1 MQAIRQYISKPFEQA
16 SKTGRRSLARTSSQK
31 TAIARSTDTVSPS
44 FRSFFARYPDSWVS
58 IRSLLDKREV
68 RSMQS
73 RAECSE
79 CMAERPGHT
88 HVACGSSDV
97 RCSTSISHTRS
108 PTATRSPSAISHLE
122 MTPFSMDGTS
132 RGIGI
137 STCSGG
143 ADRKR
148 RPAGMS
154 HLHLARRAPLWGS
167 CSFVCRRKT
176 AGLKAAV
183 SRTTGLNRL
192 PKRQTHMSV
201 LLAYALFTWTEAKHP
216 SKNQSYANNSR
227 QKPARPE
234 QSSDSETTPN
244 CKIECQS

>member
-1 MQAIRQYISKPFEQA
+1 MQAIRQYISKPFEQS

-31 TAIARSTDTVSPS
+31 TAMARSTDTVSPS

-58 IRSLLDKREV
+58 IRSLLAKREV

-79 CMAERPGHT
+79 CMTERRGHT

-122 MTPFSMDGTS
+122 MTPFSMAGTS

-154 HLHLARRAPLWGS
+154 HLHLARREPIRGS

-176 AGLKAAV
+176 AGLKV
-183 SRTTGLNRL
+183 SSRTTGLNRL
-192 PKRQTHMSV
+192 PTRQTHAMSV
-201 LLAYALFTWTEAKHP
+201 LLALLPWTEAEAKLTAGADT
-216 SKNQSYANNSR
+216 NL
-227 QKPARPE
+227 
-234 QSSDSETTPN
+234 
-244 CKIECQS
+244 